1 MNTSSHVP
9 PPPQRFRWFQFWVL
23 TSLGVLGVIA
33 VLPFVLAAFA
43 GKLPTW
49 NLPMPVFI
57 AIQVVQTTVFIGGM
71 TALGL
76 VLAGKTGL
84 SLPLLDALEAR
95 RGAWLVLQR
104 IAPLAL
110 VSGGLVGVLV
120 VLSEM
125 VLKPYMPHHPPL
137 SIAPW
142 KGLLASLY
150 GGIDEEIVMR
160 LFLMSLVAWLFGL
173 KWRTTDGR
181 PGKGALL
188 AANLL
193 VALAFGLAHLP
204 ATARVTTLTPAL
216 VAMVVGLNSL
226 GGVLFGYLYV
236 ERGFEA
242 AMIAHFCGDV
252 IIHFVGTMFFH

>member
-1 MNTSSHVP
+1 M
-9 PPPQRFRWFQFWVL
+9 
-23 TSLGVLGVIA
+23 IA

-43 GKLPTW
+43 DKLPTW

-57 AIQVVQTTVFIGGM
+57 AIQAVQTAVFIGGM

-76 VLAGKTGL
+76 ILAGKTGL

-104 IAPLAL
+104 IAP
-110 VSGGLVGVLV
+110 VSLLSGSLVGVLV
-120 VLSEM
+120 VLSELA
-125 VLKPYMPHHPPL
+125 LKPYLPHHPPL
-137 SIAPW
+137 NIAPW

-173 KWRTTDGR
+173 KWRSTDGR
-181 PGKGALL
+181 PSQGVLL

-193 VALAFGLAHLP
+193 VALVFGLGHLP
-204 ATARVTTLTPAL
+204 AAARVTTSTPAL

-226 GGVLFGYLYV
+226 GGLLFGYLYAR
-236 ERGFEA
+236 RGLEA
-242 AMIAHFCGDV
+242 AMIAHFSGDV
-252 IIHFVGTMFFH
+252 IIHFVGPMFFH